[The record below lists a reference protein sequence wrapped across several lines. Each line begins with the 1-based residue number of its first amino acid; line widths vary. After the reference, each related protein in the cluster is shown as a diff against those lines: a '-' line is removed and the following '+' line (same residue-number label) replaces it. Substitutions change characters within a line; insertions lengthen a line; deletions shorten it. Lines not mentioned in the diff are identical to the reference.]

1 MSFVLLALTNV
12 ISGMYIKFLQS
23 KETI

>member
-12 ISGMYIKFLQS
+12 ISALYIKFLQS
-23 KETI
+23 REA